1 MATRIFPDS
10 FRTLS
15 LDLSESVDF
24 DFFDKDFSESNEKM
38 STDVNNSETTT
49 QHSRTQSMR
58 TTSAQ
63 EATDD
68 CPEDPLDIENV
79 QSSAEEISPGTDAKL
94 APVAEPAPTSSMSE
108 FATHSV
114 SPSYESDFSD
124 LDTPRQNEDEH
135 LNNNVYSSTESL
147 DTNTSESEYEEKDSR
162 RQSERTDLTSTSTHA
177 SKKGKP
183 TNKNEQKSRE
193 LSDEDL
199 EQAKAVRLEKVMHNL
214 NIHLRNMRIRPP
226 WRDPNSRPL
235 PSDRA
240 ASFYDLY
247 EEFTRAHKDL
257 PFSTNQRCSS
267 QREVAVCRPYHATL
281 NRYREQER
289 IQLENYNLAKRLENI
304 RPTPG
309 MTRKEQL
316 REYRRYFMPSTD
328 LPSRC
333 GSALRRPET
342 AGGHYPVDHLG
353 DHHAKYSNH
362 SKTDHSSRQ
371 VRSARPHPQR
381 TCHSANSRSLITTT
395 ESTSTSFSRS
405 LKNSRVQSGA
415 IRGTGRPTGDFPGSS
430 SSAHLRRAPR
440 KTKDT
445 ESYNDRHHTRPPIVT
460 REINSTMDKVTLP
473 TPGPRQETCDF
484 PTPPPPSPCGSK
496 FKHSV
501 PSQP

>member
-1 MATRIFPDS
+1 MATKIFPDS

-24 DFFDKDFSESNEKM
+24 DFFDKDFGENNEKM
-38 STDVNNSETTT
+38 STNINNSEDST
-49 QHSRTQSMR
+49 QHTSTQSMQ

-63 EATDD
+63 KATDD
-68 CPEDPLDIENV
+68 GPDDPLDVENV
-79 QSSAEEISPGTDAKL
+79 QSSAGEISPGTDDKL
-94 APVAEPAPTSSMSE
+94 APAAEPAPTSSVSD

-135 LNNNVYSSTESL
+135 LNDNVYSSTESL
-147 DTNTSESEYEEKDSR
+147 NTNTNESEYEEENSHR
-162 RQSERTDLTSTSTHA
+162 LSERTDLTPTSTRD

-183 TNKNEQKSRE
+183 TNKNGQKSRE

-199 EQAKAVRLEKVMHNL
+199 ERAKAVRLEKAMYNL

-247 EEFTRAHKDL
+247 EEFTRAHRDL

-267 QREVAVCRPYHATL
+267 QHEVAVCRPYHATL

-316 REYRRYFMPSTD
+316 REYKKYFMPSTD

-342 AGGHYPVDHLG
+342 AGAYYPVDHLG
-353 DHHAKYSNH
+353 DHYSKCSNH
-362 SKTDHSSRQ
+362 SKLEHSSRQ

-381 TCHSANSRSLITTT
+381 TCHSASSRSLITTM
-395 ESTSTSFSRS
+395 ESTSTSLSHS
-405 LKNSRVQSGA
+405 VKNSRVQSGG
-415 IRGTGRPTGDFPGSS
+415 IRGTGRPTGDLPGPS
-430 SSAHLRRAPR
+430 SSANLRTAHR
-440 KTKDT
+440 KTKGT
-445 ESYNDRHHTRPPIVT
+445 ESYNDQHHAQPPTVT
-460 REINSTMDKVTLP
+460 RKTNCTVDKMSLP
-473 TPGPRQETCDF
+473 TTRPRQETCDF

-496 FKHSV
+496 FKHNI